1 MGGALAMSIS
11 LIASADGSHAVLPN
25 EELLLFLAE
34 SIDVDGELL
43 DPMAYLELV
52 DNESDGEGDD
62 HSKLDQEDKKSQ
74 VTFKEGISYEQ

>member
-11 LIASADGSHAVLPN
+11 LIASADDGHAVKPN

-62 HSKLDQEDKKSQ
+62 HSRQGREDKKSQ